1 MSGPGLP
8 VSIVNA
14 CMRDGQGGSPTAVLD
29 EAPLSDAGRRRIP
42 AVLGTSHAVFISAHD
57 HGVSLRFC
65 TAEGD
70 LPACGHGTMAALAVL
85 ADRAGRAE
93 YQAAVHAAGQV
104 FQGWAARR
112 GCHIEAA
119 FATASIA
126 LREPAPA
133 EHALILPALGLDP
146 EAPRSGTCVASLG
159 RPRILVPVPS
169 RPALAALAPDL
180 GRLREACDRLGLL
193 GSYVYSVP
201 TADGRAAVARAIPIH
216 PRRQRH
222 AAQAERSVEPGTLV
236 LDGDRHRELD
246 HLRLI

>member
-1 MSGPGLP
+1 
-8 VSIVNA
+8 
-14 CMRDGQGGSPTAVLD
+14 
-29 EAPLSDAGRRRIP
+29 
-42 AVLGTSHAVFISAHD
+42 
-57 HGVSLRFC
+57 
-65 TAEGD
+65 
-70 LPACGHGTMAALAVL
+70 
-85 ADRAGRAE
+85 
-93 YQAAVHAAGQV
+93 VHAAGQV